1 MADWLT
7 HKRGQTQEG
16 TQTHEV
22 DWLTHHH
29 NQEGTPAHKVEW
41 LTFEHSLTPD
51 GTYVPTADIVHL
63 EDHTPPQNIP
73 ENE

>member
-1 MADWLT
+1 MADGLT
-7 HKRGQTQEG
+7 HKRGQTQER
-16 TQTHEV
+16 TQTHKV

-41 LTFEHSLTPD
+41 LAFKHSLTQD
-51 GTYVPTADIVHL
+51 GTYVPTAIVHQ
-63 EDHTPPQNIP
+63 EDHTPPQNVS